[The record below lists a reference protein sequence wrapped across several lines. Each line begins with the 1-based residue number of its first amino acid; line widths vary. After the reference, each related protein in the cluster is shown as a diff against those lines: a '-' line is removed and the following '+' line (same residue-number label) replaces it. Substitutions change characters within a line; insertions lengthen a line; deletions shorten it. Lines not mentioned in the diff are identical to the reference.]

1 LTRKKTCLNSWKCSK
16 CQKKPEWLYF
26 LHRCEQNEPFSL
38 VLRLSQLLSRGPS
51 QHSCSSM

>member
-1 LTRKKTCLNSWKCSK
+1 V
-16 CQKKPEWLYF
+16 YF

-38 VLRLSQLLSRGPS
+38 VLRLSRLLSRGPS